1 MKLDEIVSYFE
12 ELAPTA
18 YQEEYDNA
26 GLIVGDA
33 SMEVKAA
40 LLTLDVTPE
49 VVLEAI
55 DKGAN
60 LIISHHP
67 IIFRGIK
74 KFTGSSNVEK
84 TVAAAI
90 KNDIAIF
97 AAHTN
102 FDSMMG
108 GVNLSIARKLGITNL
123 EILQPINN
131 GLFKLVTFVPV
142 DSVEKVRDAMFK
154 AGAGQIGGYDCCSFG
169 SEGIGTFRAG
179 DNTHPYVGQKGE
191 MHKEPEVRVET
202 ILPKNIL
209 ARVVEKMIEAHPYEE
224 VAYDIYPLEIPYRQV
239 GLGMVGN
246 IEEPVASVDFLRQ
259 VKEVFGAGVVRYTAL
274 SRQVIKRVAFC
285 GGSGASLIGKA
296 IESGADIF
304 ITSDIK
310 YHQFFDADGRIIIA
324 DIGHFESEQFTIE
337 LFYEYLLKKFPT
349 FAVLKSRVNTN
360 PINYL

>member
-1 MKLDEIVSYFE
+1 
-12 ELAPTA
+12 
-18 YQEEYDNA
+18 
-26 GLIVGDA
+26 
-33 SMEVKAA
+33 
-40 LLTLDVTPE
+40 
-49 VVLEAI
+49 
-55 DKGAN
+55 
-60 LIISHHP
+60 
-67 IIFRGIK
+67 
-74 KFTGSSNVEK
+74 
-84 TVAAAI
+84 
-90 KNDIAIF
+90 
-97 AAHTN
+97 
-102 FDSMMG
+102 MG
-108 GVNLSIARKLGITNL
+108 GVNLSIARKLGITDL

-169 SEGIGTFRAG
+169 SEGFGTFRAG

-191 MHKEPEVRVET
+191 MHREPEVRVET

-296 IESGADIF
+296 IGSGADIF

>member
-12 ELAPTA
+12 ELAPNA

-33 SMEVKAA
+33 SIEVKAA

-49 VVLEAI
+49 VVQEAI
-55 DKGAN
+55 DRGAN

-67 IIFRGIK
+67 PIFRGIK
-74 KFTGSSNVEK
+74 KFTGSSYVEK
-84 TVAAAI
+84 TVATAI

-108 GVNLSIARKLGITNL
+108 GVNMSIARKLGITDI

-142 DSVEKVRDAMFK
+142 DSVDKVRDAMFK

-169 SEGIGTFRAG
+169 SEGFGTFRAG

-191 MHKEPEVRVET
+191 MHREPEVRVET

-224 VAYDIYPLEIPYRQV
+224 VAYDVYPLEIPYRLV

-246 IEEPVASVDFLRQ
+246 LEEPVAPMDFLRQ
-259 VKEVFGAGVVRYTAL
+259 VKDVFGAGVVRYTAL
-274 SRQVIKRVAFC
+274 SRKAIKRVAFC
-285 GGSGASLIGKA
+285 GGSGASLIEKA
-296 IESGADIF
+296 IGSDADIF

-324 DIGHFESEQFTIE
+324 DIGHFESEQFTID

-349 FAVLKSRVNTN
+349 FAVLKSRVTTN

>member
-12 ELAPTA
+12 ELAPNT

-33 SMEVKAA
+33 SIEVKAA

-49 VVLEAI
+49 VVQEAI
-55 DKGAN
+55 DRGAN

-67 IIFRGIK
+67 PIFRGIK
-74 KFTGSSNVEK
+74 KFTGSSYVEK
-84 TVAAAI
+84 TVATAI

-108 GVNLSIARKLGITNL
+108 GVNMSIARKLGITDL

-142 DSVEKVRDAMFK
+142 DSVDKVRDAMFK

-169 SEGIGTFRAG
+169 SEGFGTFRAG

-191 MHKEPEVRVET
+191 MHREPEVRVET

-209 ARVVEKMIEAHPYEE
+209 ARVVGKMIEAHPYEE
-224 VAYDIYPLEIPYRQV
+224 VAYDVYPLEIPYRLV

-246 IEEPVASVDFLRQ
+246 LEEPVAPMDFLRQ
-259 VKEVFGAGVVRYTAL
+259 VKDVFGAGVVRYTAL
-274 SRQVIKRVAFC
+274 SRKAIKRVAFC
-285 GGSGASLIGKA
+285 GGSGASLIEKA
-296 IESGADIF
+296 IGSDADIF

-324 DIGHFESEQFTIE
+324 DIGHFESEQFTID

-349 FAVLKSRVNTN
+349 FAVLKSRVTTN